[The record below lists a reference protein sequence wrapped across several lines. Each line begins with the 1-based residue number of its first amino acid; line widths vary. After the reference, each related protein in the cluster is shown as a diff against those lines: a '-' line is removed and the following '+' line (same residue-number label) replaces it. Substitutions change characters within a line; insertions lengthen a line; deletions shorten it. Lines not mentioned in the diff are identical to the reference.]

1 MMPTYRDIAIKNKLK
16 IVIIFTS
23 GIILL
28 LASVAFV
35 INDTISYRRSMITDM
50 FTLADL
56 VGINSTAGLIF
67 NNSHTTQ
74 QNIVALKANPHI
86 ILTHIFSKDGNI
98 FASYF
103 REGLN
108 NNNWPYLLP
117 ASSTLNDYYSLHLE
131 TEAKPPF
138 EEGYW
143 FYDDHVE
150 IFKHI
155 IYKGRMVGTVYIQSD
170 LSELKARLFRASYIV
185 IAVLFVSL
193 VLAFLLASLLQKVIT
208 QPIYSLVNTMREVS
222 EHKDYSIRGQKESN
236 DELGDLIE
244 GFNNMLMQIEIRD
257 KELNHTN
264 KVLHATL
271 DKLEKAQ
278 DELIL
283 SEKMAALG
291 QLVAGIAHEINTPLG
306 AIRSSVESMTIVLD
320 QYLEQL
326 PGFFQSLSPAHM
338 QDFLKLL
345 RQSTKTDT
353 NLSSK
358 EKRQYRRALT
368 RQLSSHAIFDVD
380 SIADTLV
387 DMGIYEDIEAFLP
400 LLKNPDSQRILN
412 IAYQLTTLSKST
424 KTISTASSRAT
435 KTVFAL
441 KNFARHDSSGEKV
454 LSNIIEDIET
464 VLTLY
469 YNQLK
474 HGVEVIK
481 NYAEL
486 PEILCYPDELNQVWT
501 NLLHNALQAMDY
513 KGTLRID
520 VGMQDNQVLISIT
533 DSGIGIPD
541 NIKSKIFEPFFTT
554 KAAGEG
560 SGLGLDIVKKIID
573 KHEGTIAVESVP
585 GQTTFTVGLPVKA

>member
-1 MMPTYRDIAIKNKLK
+1 MIPIKNISIKNKFK
-16 IVIIFTS
+16 IVIIFIS

-74 QNIVALKANPHI
+74 QNIAALKANPHI
-86 ILTHIFSKDGNI
+86 ILTHIFSKDGKI

-103 REGLN
+103 REGV
-108 NNNWPYLLP
+108 
-117 ASSTLNDYYSLHLE
+117 NDDYSLHLE
-131 TEAKPPF
+131 TPI
-138 EEGYW
+138 EESYW
-143 FYDDHVE
+143 FYDNHVE
-150 IFKHI
+150 IFKPI
-155 IYKGRMVGTVYIQSD
+155 IYKGRMIGTVYIQSD
-170 LSELKARLFRASYIV
+170 LSELNARFFRASYIV

-222 EHKDYSIRGQKESN
+222 KYKDYSIRVQKESN

-257 KELNHTN
+257 KDLND
-264 KVLHATL
+264 AM
-271 DKLEKAQ
+271 DKLKKAQ

-306 AIRSSVESMTIVLD
+306 AIRSSVDSMTIVLD
-320 QYLEQL
+320 KYLEQL
-326 PGFFQSLSPAHM
+326 PGFFQSLSPTHLQNFFAL
-338 QDFLKLL
+338 LK
-345 RQSTKTDT
+345 QITHSDT
-353 NLSSK
+353 TLSSK
-358 EKRQYRRALT
+358 EKRKYRRALT
-368 RQLSSHAIFDVD
+368 RQLESYPIDDAD

-387 DMGIYEDIEAFLP
+387 DMGIYEDIEALLP
-400 LLKNPDSQRILN
+400 LLKDPDSQRILN
-412 IAYQLTTLSKST
+412 IAYQLTTLSRST
-424 KTISTASSRAT
+424 KTISTASNRAA

-441 KNFARHDSSGEKV
+441 KNFARQDSSGEKV
-454 LSNIIEDIET
+454 LSNITENIET

-486 PEILCYPDELNQVWT
+486 PEILCYRDELNQVWT

-513 KGTLRID
+513 KGTLTID
-520 VGMQDNQVLISIT
+520 VGMQDNQVFISFT

-541 NIKSKIFEPFFTT
+541 NIKPKIFEPFFTT

-560 SGLGLDIVKKIID
+560 TGLGLDIVKKIID

-585 GQTTFTVGLPVKA
+585 GRTTFRVCLPV

>member
-98 FASYF
+98 FVSYF
-103 REGLN
+103 REGVN

-117 ASSTLNDYYSLHLE
+117 ASSTLSDYYSLHLE
-131 TEAKPPF
+131 TLAKPPF
-138 EEGYW
+138 ENGYW

-170 LSELKARLFRASYIV
+170 LSELKARFFRASYIV
-185 IAVLFVSL
+185 ITVLLVSL
-193 VLAFLLASLLQKVIT
+193 LLAFLLASLLQKVIT

-264 KVLHATL
+264 EILYATL

-306 AIRSSVESMTIVLD
+306 AIRSSVDSMTIVLE

-326 PGFFQSLSPAHM
+326 PGFFQSLSPAQM

-353 NLSSK
+353 SLSSK
-358 EKRQYRRALT
+358 EKRKYRRALT

-400 LLKNPDSQRILN
+400 LLKDSDSQRILN
-412 IAYQLTTLSKST
+412 IAYQLITLSKST
-424 KTISTASSRAT
+424 KTISTASSRAA

-441 KNFARHDSSGEKV
+441 KNFARQDSSGEKV

-486 PEILCYPDELNQVWT
+486 PEILCYRDELNQVWT

-513 KGTLRID
+513 KGSLRID
-520 VGMQDNQVLISIT
+520 VGMQDNQVFISFT
-533 DSGIGIPD
+533 DSGMGIPD
-541 NIKSKIFEPFFTT
+541 KIKSKIFEPFFTT

-585 GQTTFTVGLPVKA
+585 RRTTFMVGLPV

>member
-1 MMPTYRDIAIKNKLK
+1 
-16 IVIIFTS
+16 
-23 GIILL
+23 
-28 LASVAFV
+28 
-35 INDTISYRRSMITDM
+35 
-50 FTLADL
+50 
-56 VGINSTAGLIF
+56 
-67 NNSHTTQ
+67 
-74 QNIVALKANPHI
+74 
-86 ILTHIFSKDGNI
+86 
-98 FASYF
+98 
-103 REGLN
+103 
-108 NNNWPYLLP
+108 
-117 ASSTLNDYYSLHLE
+117 
-131 TEAKPPF
+131 
-138 EEGYW
+138 
-143 FYDDHVE
+143 
-150 IFKHI
+150 
-155 IYKGRMVGTVYIQSD
+155 
-170 LSELKARLFRASYIV
+170 V